1 MPNFSNDLRYDFN
14 LTTNSKKK
22 ISPKQLSLE
31 RTKIQL
37 DIDGTTKET
46 FVDQLFRFHD
56 TSYKINSTEGLSA
69 EALIRYHGKL
79 DDGRDFNQLAYV
91 DLSAILSGGGE
102 PAPTYGYTGDIDNVT
117 SVYWDANDFKI
128 KAVGVTM
135 SYENGL
141 LKTVSEQKN
150 LGTVNTVGFEL
161 SQE

>member
-1 MPNFSNDLRYDFN
+1 MD
-14 LTTNSKKK
+14 
-22 ISPKQLSLE
+22 
-31 RTKIQL
+31 
-37 DIDGTTKET
+37 DGTD
-46 FVDQLFRFHD
+46 V
-56 TSYKINSTEGLSA
+56 
-69 EALIRYHGKL
+69 
-79 DDGRDFNQLAYV
+79 NQLAYV

-102 PAPTYGYTGDIDNVT
+102 PAPTYGYTGNVDNVT

-150 LGTVNTVGFEL
+150 LGIVNTVGFEL